1 MGVEVQPTT
10 NHIVR
15 SYFDAWSTGDI
26 APLHELLATDLV
38 FAGPIK
44 QGQSANVYLE
54 VLSTFQRLITSGID
68 LQSELYGDD
77 QATLIYT
84 AHTVAGDILI
94 AEHIRL
100 TNAKIATI
108 RLIFDPTPIL
118 AFRAAQAVQ

>member
-10 NHIVR
+10 NHVVR
-15 SYFDAWSTGDI
+15 SYFDAWSTGNI
-26 APLHELLATDLV
+26 APVHALLATDLV

-44 QGQSANVYLE
+44 QGQSAAAYIE
-54 VLSTFQRLITSGID
+54 VLSTFQRLITTGID
-68 LQSELYGDD
+68 LRSELYSDE

-100 TNAKIATI
+100 VNAKIATI
-108 RLIFDPTPIL
+108 TLIFDPAPIL
-118 AFRAAQAVQ
+118 AFRAAQAEQ